1 MSELYVRDKLL
12 RKDYDGRGVRRSS
25 DDLLS
30 ILTEIIP
37 SVPKSIVERR
47 LGFSVF
53 YTQDCDANFYFKPE
67 TKNKLQQHHWLA
79 RMSYTTQAQRE
90 IYILKT
96 PDHIYNKADDLLTA
110 EIEHRNQ
117 ITVLKLDNF
126 FPNKSQK
133 YTLK

>member
-12 RKDYDGRGVRRSS
+12 RKDYDGRGARRSS

-53 YTQDCDANFYFKPE
+53 YTHKIVMQ
-67 TKNKLQQHHWLA
+67 T
-79 RMSYTTQAQRE
+79 S
-90 IYILKT
+90 ILS
-96 PDHIYNKADDLLTA
+96 L
-110 EIEHRNQ
+110 
-117 ITVLKLDNF
+117 
-126 FPNKSQK
+126 
-133 YTLK
+133 